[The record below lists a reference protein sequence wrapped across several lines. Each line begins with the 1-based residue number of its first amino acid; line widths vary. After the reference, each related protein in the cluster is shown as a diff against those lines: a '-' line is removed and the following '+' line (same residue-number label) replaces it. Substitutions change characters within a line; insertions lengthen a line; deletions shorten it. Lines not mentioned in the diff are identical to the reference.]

1 MSNEDTT
8 TAEQVELMKELV
20 GEVRN
25 MRQRIEALEQ
35 ENSNLRKAVDDP
47 ETIMRKHGWK
57 KFQTPHADETFDP
70 LNRAVADSSAFSSPF
85 EGSGDLFLK
94 SRDEQL
100 REWEDAERQV
110 KSR

>member
-1 MSNEDTT
+1 MTEEDNS
-8 TAEQVELMKELV
+8 AQQVELMKELV

-35 ENSNLRKAVDDP
+35 ENSSLRKAVDDP

-70 LNRAVADSSAFSSPF
+70 LNRDVADNAFSGPF
-85 EGSGDLFLK
+85 DGSGDLFLK

-100 REWEDAERQV
+100 REWEAAEQQV